1 MESFWTTL
9 ATSLQLLLIP
19 VLVLGNAF
27 FVAAEFSLVTV
38 RRTRLEELAAKKVAG
53 IASAEEA
60 TRRIDDTIAATQLG
74 ITMMSLALGWVGEP
88 GLASILEPWLRFLPE
103 AWGPLAAHGVATAIA
118 FLCITF
124 LHVVVGELAPKTVA
138 LRVPDVVALRVAAP
152 LLAFER
158 VFRPFIATMNG
169 AGNGLVRLMG
179 FRPASH
185 AAHLHSVQE
194 LQLLVEDVSEAG
206 RMSAD
211 QAELLK
217 NAFRLPEKKVR
228 DAMVPLA
235 NATMLEYRMR
245 PAEILDALQDS
256 VHTRFP
262 VYDGERTRVVGI
274 VNSKDLFAI
283 YATSGLVNLEDA
295 MFEATWAPA
304 ERSTSDQLKEFRRA
318 RRQMAIVID
327 EGGEAIGIITLED
340 IVEEL
345 VGDIE
350 DEHDMGGATPVGSGP
365 PSGAITVSVTTVP
378 GVGLPGAPPPGV
390 SPLPGAQP
398 PPGVAPPTRTTYSN
412 LP

>member
-1 MESFWTTL
+1 MESFWATL
-9 ATSLQLLLIP
+9 TTSLQLILIP

-88 GLASILEPWLRFLPE
+88 GLASILEPWLGFLPD

-304 ERSTSDQLKEFRRA
+304 ERSTADQLKEFRRA

-327 EGGEAIGIITLED
+327 ESGEAIGIITLED

-350 DEHDMGGATPVGSGP
+350 DEHDMGGTTPVGSGP
-365 PSGAITVSVTTVP
+365 ASGGITVT
-378 GVGLPGAPPPGV
+378 
-390 SPLPGAQP
+390 
-398 PPGVAPPTRTTYSN
+398 VAPASTGTNRTTISN